1 VPSKAETA
9 LHCGTDRAF
18 DGQLVVAPLAP
29 ELPAS
34 EGEHAAADASLSRAP
49 PPAMAT
55 AGVICLRDL
64 DIGWIARAKGSAAM
78 LLSLGR
84 TLSC

>member
-1 VPSKAETA
+1 M
-9 LHCGTDRAF
+9 
-18 DGQLVVAPLAP
+18 APLAP

-34 EGEHAAADASLSRAP
+34 EAP